1 MKKFGIFMCSLALVG
16 MTFTSCDPEDGP
28 QGGVDFDNLVE
39 DGFYAVGEACPIK
52 TVDAENAVL
61 AQMSQG
67 VNEVLMDQDKLSW
80 EESKR
85 DGMWEKY
92 IYLEGGKDFE
102 LILKEG
108 ENQTIYG
115 ANLAKTMINTDKG
128 EQEHYKG
135 SLVIG
140 QKMQVAESGLY
151 HIVLDLNKDGKLDL
165 TGKEQIIVVPVEWAV
180 TVSNND
186 VKASK
191 VEEISATEIVWSWD
205 TVTIKP
211 TDWFKFKDY
220 VTGWK
225 IQLDDAGTVK
235 AHTNMGTDS
244 IGNLINGTGN
254 LPAVDKYG
262 KYAITLTY
270 KLAKG
275 QVGNSYSY
283 TIKLVEE
290 LQPTYPET
298 MFMIGEEFGNW
309 DWNSESIV
317 EMVPVNSD
325 PNVGKEG
332 AFWCTRKITAGKGFK
347 FCSVREWNGDF
358 ATLGESDVTVDGGGN
373 LVVKEDGL
381 YTVVVDLAENKV
393 SVKKAE
399 VYGMGDVFGG
409 WNAGTYPF
417 TINADGTATITAVNA
432 GEVRMYT
439 AVEGADW
446 WCTEYIVLDGKIV
459 YRGNGSDQ
467 QRVNVTAGQK
477 VTLDF
482 NAGTGVIE

>member
-1 MKKFGIFMCSLALVG
+1 MKKFGIFMCSLALAG
-16 MTFTSCDPEDGP
+16 MTFTSCNPDGP
-28 QGGVDFDNLVE
+28 QGGVDIDNLTE

-52 TVDAENAVL
+52 SVDAENAVL
-61 AQMSQG
+61 AQMAQG
-67 VNEVLMDQDKLSW
+67 INEVDMDQNGMTWD
-80 EESKR
+80 EAKR

-108 ENQTIYG
+108 DVQTIYG

-191 VEEISATEIVWSWD
+191 VEVKSATEIVWTWD

-211 TDWFKFKDY
+211 SDWFKFKDY

-225 IQLDDAGTVK
+225 IQLDDAGAVK

-262 KYAITLTY
+262 KYAISLTY

-275 QVGNSYSY
+275 QIGNSYSY
-283 TIKLVEE
+283 TIALAEE

-298 MFMIGEEFGNW
+298 MYMIGAEFGNW
-309 DWNSESIV
+309 DWNSEAVV
-317 EMVPVNSD
+317 EMTPVN
-325 PNVGKEG
+325 GMEG
-332 AFWCTRKITAGKGFK
+332 MFWCTRQFTADQGFK
-347 FCSVREWNGDF
+347 FCSVRDWVGDF
-358 ATLGESDVTVDGGGN
+358 ATLGESDVTVEGGN
-373 LVVKEDGL
+373 LVVKENGL
-381 YTVVVDLAENKV
+381 YTVVVDLAGNKV

-399 VYGMGDVFGG
+399 VYGIGDAFVGG
-409 WNAGTYPF
+409 WDAGTPF
-417 TINADGTATITAVNA
+417 TINEDGTATITTTAA
-432 GEVRMYT
+432 SKDGGVRMYT

-446 WCTEYIVLDGKIV
+446 WRTEYIVLDGKIV
-459 YRGNGSDQ
+459 YRGNGNDQ
-467 QRVNVTAGQK
+467 ERVAVTAGQT

-482 NAGTGVIE
+482 NAGTGSIN

>member
-1 MKKFGIFMCSLALVG
+1 MKKFGIFAAALFAAVA
-16 MTFTSCDPEDGP
+16 FTSCEQPEPNRPDI
-28 QGGVDFDNLVE
+28 DNLVE

-52 TVDAENAVL
+52 DVNAADAVL
-61 AQMSQG
+61 AQMAQG
-67 VNEVLMDQDKLSW
+67 INEELMNTGGATW
-80 EESKR
+80 EEAKR
-85 DGMWEKY
+85 DGMWEKF

-108 ENQTIYG
+108 ENTTIYG
-115 ANLAKTMINTDKG
+115 ANLEKTMINTDKG

-165 TGKEQIIVVPVEWAV
+165 TGKEQIIVVPVNWAV

-186 VKASK
+186 VEASNVDVK
-191 VEEISATEIVWSWD
+191 SATEIVWSWD
-205 TVTIKP
+205 GVEIKP
-211 TDWFKFKDY
+211 SDWFKFKDFG
-220 VTGWK
+220 TGWK
-225 IQLDDAGTVK
+225 IQLDDAGAVK
-235 AHTNMGTDS
+235 AHTNMGTDEN
-244 IGNLINGTGN
+244 GKLINGTGN

-275 QVGNSYSY
+275 QVGNSYEY

-290 LQPTYPET
+290 LVPE
-298 MFMIGEEFGNW
+298 FPENLYMIGGEFGGWNW
-309 DWNSESIV
+309 EDAGVVSLA
-317 EMVPVNSD
+317 PVHSHD
-325 PNVGKEG
+325 GM
-332 AFWCTRKITAGKGFK
+332 FWCTRQLTANQGFK
-347 FCSVREWNGDF
+347 FNGVKGWDGAF
-358 ATLGESDVTVDGGGN
+358 GTLGDSEVSTDKDGN
-373 LVVKEDGL
+373 VFVAEAGL
-381 YTVVVDLAENKV
+381 YTIVVDMAGNKV

-409 WNAGTYPF
+409 WDAGKYPF
-417 TINADGTATITAVNA
+417 TINADGTATITATNA

-446 WCTEYIVLDGKIV
+446 WQTEYIVLDGKIE
-459 YRGNGSDQ
+459 YRGNGNDQ
-467 QRVNVTAGQK
+467 TRVPVTAGQV
-477 VTLDF
+477 VTLNF
-482 NAGTGVIE
+482 NAGTGSIQ

>member
-1 MKKFGIFMCSLALVG
+1 MKKISIFMCSLALG
-16 MTFTSCDPEDGP
+16 MAFTSCDPEQGT
-28 QGGVDFDNLVE
+28 QGGVDFDNLTE
-39 DGFYAVGEACPIK
+39 DGFYAVGEACPVK
-52 TVDAENAVL
+52 SVDAENAVL
-61 AQMSQG
+61 AQMAQG
-67 VNEVLMDQDKLSW
+67 INEVDMDQNGMTWD
-80 EESKR
+80 EAKR

-135 SLVIG
+135 SLIIG

-191 VEEISATEIVWSWD
+191 VDVKSATEIVWTWD

-211 TDWFKFKDY
+211 SDWFKFKDY

-225 IQLDDAGTVK
+225 IQLDDAGAVK

-283 TIKLVEE
+283 TIALAEE

-298 MFMIGEEFGNW
+298 MYMIGAEFGNW
-309 DWNSESIV
+309 AWDSEDVV
-317 EMVPVNSD
+317 EMVPVN
-325 PNVGKEG
+325 GMEG
-332 AFWCTRKITAGKGFK
+332 MFWCTRQFTADQGFK
-347 FCSVREWNGDF
+347 FCSVRDWSGDF
-358 ATLGESDVTVDGGGN
+358 ATLGESDVTVEGGN
-373 LVVKEDGL
+373 LVVKENGL
-381 YTVVVDLAENKV
+381 YTVVVDLAGNKV

-399 VYGMGDVFGG
+399 VYGIGDAFGS
-409 WNAGTYPF
+409 WDAGTPF
-417 TINADGTATITAVNA
+417 TINEDGTATITTTAA
-432 GEVRMYT
+432 SADGGVRMYT

-446 WCTEYIVLDGKIV
+446 WRTEYIVLDGKIV
-459 YRGNGSDQ
+459 YRGNGNDQ
-467 QRVNVTAGQK
+467 ERVAVTAGQT

>member
-1 MKKFGIFMCSLALVG
+1 MKKIGIFMCSLALG
-16 MTFTSCDPEDGP
+16 MAFTSCDPEQGT
-28 QGGVDFDNLVE
+28 QGGVDFDNIVE

-85 DGMWEKY
+85 DGMWEKF

-191 VEEISATEIVWSWD
+191 VDVKSATEIVWTWD

-211 TDWFKFKDY
+211 SDWFKFKDY

-225 IQLDDAGTVK
+225 IQLDDAGAVK

-254 LPAVDKYG
+254 LPAVEKFG
-262 KYAITLTY
+262 KYAISLTY

-283 TIKLVEE
+283 TIDLVEE
-290 LQPTYPET
+290 LVPTYPET
-298 MFMIGEEFGNW
+298 MYMIGAEFGNW
-309 DWNSESIV
+309 VWDSEDVV
-317 EMVPVNSD
+317 EMVPVN
-325 PNVGKEG
+325 GMEG
-332 AFWCTRKITAGKGFK
+332 MFWCTRKFTADQGFK
-347 FCSVREWNGDF
+347 FNSARNWDGSF
-358 ATLGESDVTVDGGGN
+358 AKLGASDVIEEGGN
-373 LVVKEDGL
+373 LVVKENGL
-381 YTVVVDLAENKV
+381 YTVVVDLAGNKV

-399 VYGMGDVFGG
+399 VYGIGDAFGS
-409 WNAGTYPF
+409 WDAGTPF
-417 TINADGTATITAVNA
+417 TINEDGTATITTTAA
-432 GEVRMYT
+432 SADGGVRMYT

-446 WCTEYIVLDGKIV
+446 WRTEYIVLDGKIV
-459 YRGNGSDQ
+459 YRGNGNDQ
-467 QRVNVTAGQK
+467 ERVAVTAGQT

>member
-1 MKKFGIFMCSLALVG
+1 MKKIGIFMCSLALG
-16 MTFTSCDPEDGP
+16 MAFTSCDPEQGT

-52 TVDAENAVL
+52 TVDAEDAVL
-61 AQMSQG
+61 AQMAQG
-67 VNEVLMDQDKLSW
+67 INEVDMDQNGMTW
-80 EESKR
+80 EEAKR

-135 SLVIG
+135 SLIIG

-186 VKASK
+186 VQASEVDVK
-191 VEEISATEIVWSWD
+191 SATEVVWTWNE
-205 TVTIKP
+205 VTIKP
-211 TDWFKFKDY
+211 SDWFKFKDF

-225 IQLDDAGTVK
+225 IQLDDAGAVK

-244 IGNLINGTGN
+244 IGNSINGTGN
-254 LPAVDKYG
+254 LPAVEKYG
-262 KYAITLTY
+262 KYAISLTY

-283 TIKLVEE
+283 TIDLVEE
-290 LQPTYPET
+290 LVPTYPET
-298 MFMIGEEFGNW
+298 MYMIGAEFGNW
-309 DWNSESIV
+309 DWNSEAIV
-317 EMVPVNSD
+317 EMVPVNGTD
-325 PNVGKEG
+325 GM
-332 AFWCTRKITAGKGFK
+332 FWCTRKFTADQGFK

-358 ATLGESDVTVDGGGN
+358 ATLGESDVTVEGGN
-373 LVVKEDGL
+373 LVVKENGL
-381 YTVVVDLAENKV
+381 YTVVVDLAGNKV

-399 VYGMGDVFGG
+399 VYGMGDCFGG
-409 WNAGTYPF
+409 WDAGVPF
-417 TINADGTATITAVNA
+417 TINEDGTATITTTAE

-446 WCTEYIVLDGKIV
+446 WRTEYIVLDGKIV
-459 YRGNGSDQ
+459 YRGNGNDQ
-467 QRVNVTAGQK
+467 ERVRVAAGAK

>member
-1 MKKFGIFMCSLALVG
+1 MKKIGIFMCSLALG
-16 MTFTSCDPEDGP
+16 MAFTSCDPEQGT
-28 QGGVDFDNLVE
+28 QGGVDFDNIVE

-52 TVDAENAVL
+52 SVDAEDAVL
-61 AQMSQG
+61 AQMAQG
-67 VNEVLMDQDKLSW
+67 INEVLMDVDKLPW

-85 DGMWEKY
+85 DGMWEKF

-115 ANLAKTMINTDKG
+115 ANLAKTMIGTDKG

-135 SLVIG
+135 SLIIG

-165 TGKEQIIVVPVEWAV
+165 TGKEQIIVVPVEWGV

-186 VKASK
+186 VPASK
-191 VEEISATEIVWSWD
+191 VDVKSAKEIVWTWD
-205 TVTIKP
+205 SVTIKP
-211 TDWFKFKDY
+211 SDWFKFKDY

-225 IQLDDAGTVK
+225 IVLDDANQVK

-244 IGNLINGTGN
+244 IGNLINSNVN
-254 LPAVDKYG
+254 LPAVEKYG
-262 KYAITLTY
+262 KYAISLTY

-283 TIKLVEE
+283 TIDLVEE
-290 LQPTYPET
+290 LKPTYPET
-298 MFMIGEEFGNW
+298 MYMIGAEFGNW
-309 DWNSESIV
+309 TWADEGVV
-317 EMVPVNSD
+317 EMVPVN
-325 PNVGKEG
+325 GQEG
-332 AFWCTRKITAGKGFK
+332 VFWCTRKFTANQGFK

-358 ATLGESDVTVDGGGN
+358 ATLGQSDVIVEDGN
-373 LVVKEDGL
+373 LVVKQNGL
-381 YTVVVDLAENKV
+381 YTVVVDLAGNKV

-399 VYGMGDVFGG
+399 VYGIGDAFGS
-409 WNAGTYPF
+409 WDAGTPF
-417 TINADGTATITAVNA
+417 TINEDGTATITTTAA
-432 GEVRMYT
+432 SADGGVRMYT

-446 WCTEYIVLDGKIV
+446 WRTEYIVLDGKIV
-459 YRGNGSDQ
+459 YRGNGNDQ
-467 QRVNVTAGQK
+467 ERVAVTAGQT

>member
-16 MTFTSCDPEDGP
+16 MTFTSCNPEDGP

-52 TVDAENAVL
+52 TVGAENAVL

-67 VNEVLMDQDKLSW
+67 INEVLMDQDKLSW
-80 EESKR
+80 EEAKR

-135 SLVIG
+135 SLIIG

-191 VEEISATEIVWSWD
+191 VDVKSATEIVWTWD

-211 TDWFKFKDY
+211 SDWFKFKDY

-262 KYAITLTY
+262 KYAISLTY

-283 TIKLVEE
+283 TIDLVEE
-290 LQPTYPET
+290 LVPTYPET
-298 MFMIGEEFGNW
+298 MYMIGEEFGNW
-309 DWNSESIV
+309 VWDSEDVV
-317 EMVPVNSD
+317 EMVPVN
-325 PNVGKEG
+325 GMEG
-332 AFWCTRKITAGKGFK
+332 MFWCTRKITAGKGFK
-347 FCSVREWNGDF
+347 FCSVREWNGEF
-358 ATLGESDVTVDGGGN
+358 ATLGDSDVIEEGGN
-373 LVVKEDGL
+373 LVVKENGL
-381 YTVVVDLAENKV
+381 YTVVVDLAGNKV

-399 VYGMGDVFGG
+399 VYGIGDAFGS
-409 WNAGTYPF
+409 WDAGTPF
-417 TINADGTATITAVNA
+417 TINEDGTATITTTAA
-432 GEVRMYT
+432 SADGGVRMYT

-446 WCTEYIVLDGKIV
+446 WRTEYIVLDGKIV
-459 YRGNGSDQ
+459 YRGNGNEQ
-467 QRVNVTAGQK
+467 ERVAVTAGQT

>member
-1 MKKFGIFMCSLALVG
+1 MKKIGLFMCSLALG
-16 MTFTSCDPEDGP
+16 MAFTSCDPEQGT
-28 QGGVDFDNLVE
+28 QGGVDFDNLTE

-52 TVDAENAVL
+52 SVDAENAVL
-61 AQMSQG
+61 AQMAQG
-67 VNEVLMDQDKLSW
+67 INEVLMDQDKLSW
-80 EESKR
+80 EEAKR
-85 DGMWEKY
+85 DGMWEKF

-191 VEEISATEIVWSWD
+191 VDVKSATEIVWTWD
-205 TVTIKP
+205 AVTIKP
-211 TDWFKFKDY
+211 SDWFKFKDF

-225 IQLDDAGTVK
+225 IQLDDAGAVK

-254 LPAVDKYG
+254 LPAVEKYG
-262 KYAITLTY
+262 NYAVTLTY

-283 TIKLVEE
+283 TIDLVEE
-290 LQPTYPET
+290 LKPTYPET
-298 MFMIGEEFGNW
+298 MYMIGAEFGNW
-309 DWNSESIV
+309 TWNDEGVV
-317 EMVPVNSD
+317 EMVPVN
-325 PNVGKEG
+325 GQEG
-332 AFWCTRKITAGKGFK
+332 VFWCTRQFTANQGFK
-347 FCSVREWNGDF
+347 FCSVREWAGDF
-358 ATLGESDVTVDGGGN
+358 ATLGNSDVIVEGGN
-373 LVVKEDGL
+373 LVVKENGL
-381 YTVVVDLAENKV
+381 YTVVVDLAGNKV

-399 VYGMGDVFGG
+399 VYGIGNCFGG
-409 WNAGTYPF
+409 WDAGTPF
-417 TINADGTATITAVNA
+417 TINADGTATITTTAE

-446 WCTEYIVLDGKIV
+446 WRTEYIVLDGAIV
-459 YRGNGSDQ
+459 YRGNGNDQ
-467 QRVNVTAGQK
+467 ERVNVAAGAK

>member
-16 MTFTSCDPEDGP
+16 MTFTSCDPEEGP
-28 QGGVDFDNLVE
+28 QGGVDFDNIVE

-61 AQMSQG
+61 AQMAQG
-67 VNEVLMDQDKLSW
+67 INEVDMEQNGMTWD
-80 EESKR
+80 EAKR

-135 SLVIG
+135 SLIIG

-191 VEEISATEIVWSWD
+191 VDVKSATEIVWTWD

-211 TDWFKFKDY
+211 SDWFKFKDF

-225 IQLDDAGTVK
+225 IQLDDAGAVK

-254 LPAVDKYG
+254 LPAVEKYG
-262 KYAITLTY
+262 KYAISLTY

-283 TIKLVEE
+283 TIDLVEE
-290 LQPTYPET
+290 LVPTYPET
-298 MFMIGEEFGNW
+298 MYMIGAEFGNW
-309 DWNSESIV
+309 DWNSEAIV
-317 EMVPVNSD
+317 EMVPVNGTD
-325 PNVGKEG
+325 GM
-332 AFWCTRKITAGKGFK
+332 FWCTRKFTADQGFK
-347 FCSVREWNGDF
+347 FCSVRDWNGDF
-358 ATLGESDVTVDGGGN
+358 ATLGESDVTVEGGN
-373 LVVKEDGL
+373 LVVKENGL
-381 YTVVVDLAENKV
+381 YTVVVDLAGNKV

-399 VYGMGDVFGG
+399 VYGIGDAFGS
-409 WNAGTYPF
+409 WDAGTPF
-417 TINADGTATITAVNA
+417 TINEDGTATITTTAA
-432 GEVRMYT
+432 SADGGVRMYT

-446 WCTEYIVLDGKIV
+446 WRTEYIVLDGKIV
-459 YRGNGSDQ
+459 YRGNGNDQ
-467 QRVNVTAGQK
+467 ERVAVTAGQT